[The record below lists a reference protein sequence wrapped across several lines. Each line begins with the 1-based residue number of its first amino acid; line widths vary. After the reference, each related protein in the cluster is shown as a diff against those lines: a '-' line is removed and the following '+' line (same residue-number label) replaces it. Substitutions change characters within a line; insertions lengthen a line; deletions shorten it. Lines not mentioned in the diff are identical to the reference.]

1 MPRVI
6 EKLVYKYDELSDKAK
21 EKVHDWYR
29 EHCMNHDWYEYTIDD
44 LKSQGPEKGFDV
56 DEINFSGFYS
66 QGDFASWN
74 GSIRLLD
81 FLDAHLTP
89 EHTDYARYLILR
101 DLIDEDWVQHRV
113 SVSNRSYRGHFTT
126 VEEPE
131 DYAYRGVETSD
142 VLTQGMFKGANIE
155 HISREIDIDD
165 LLSSLHEWMQEE
177 AGNYARHCYKTLEE
191 EYEWLCS
198 PEQIADACKHNEW
211 EFVEDGRTV

>member
-6 EKLVYKYDELSDKAK
+6 EKLVYKYDELSERAK
-21 EKVHDWYR
+21 EKVHEWYVSS
-29 EHCMNHDWYEYTIDD
+29 CMDYDWYEYTIDD
-44 LKSQGPEKGFDV
+44 LKSQGPEKGLDV

-66 QGDFASWN
+66 QGDYASWN

-89 EHTDYARYLILR
+89 ENPDYARYLILR
-101 DLIDEDWVQHRV
+101 DLIDDDWVQHRV
-113 SVSNRSYRGHFTT
+113 SVSNRQYRGHVTT

-131 DYAYRGVETSD
+131 DYTYRAVDEPD
-142 VLTQGMFKGANIE
+142 VLTHGMFKGVNVE
-155 HISREIDIDD
+155 HIGREIDIDD
-165 LLSSLHEWMQEE
+165 LLSSLHEWMQTE
-177 AGNYARHCYKTLEE
+177 AGEYARRCYKQLEE

-211 EFVEDGRTV
+211 EFDEDGRTL